1 MQHATHTQ
9 QEPVG
14 WVEPIS
20 VRGNRQARDPGK
32 QLATRERAWH
42 LLSEPAY
49 DTSILLFAV
58 FSRR

>member
-20 VRGNRQARDPGK
+20 ARGKRHACDPGK
-32 QLATRERAWH
+32 QLAAWERAWY